1 MFITEFMKHYESI
14 IKLYEC
20 VRKAIYNRKEVLPH
34 ISYQYCLNQN
44 MEINRTVSLTVLG
57 IFQRQ

>member
-1 MFITEFMKHYESI
+1 MFITDFMKHYESI

-20 VRKAIYNRKEVLPH
+20 VRKAIYNRKVLPH